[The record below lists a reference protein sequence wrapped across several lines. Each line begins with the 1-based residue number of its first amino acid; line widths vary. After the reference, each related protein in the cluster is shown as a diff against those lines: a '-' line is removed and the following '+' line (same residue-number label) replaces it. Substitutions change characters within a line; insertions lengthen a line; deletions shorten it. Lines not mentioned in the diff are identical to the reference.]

1 MPNDSTTPHRASL
14 RQALLR
20 ALPGDSDL
28 DAFCLDFF
36 SSVHQRFSQG
46 MDRQAKLNLLL
57 QYAPTDEVA
66 AKLARVAPEVLSLE
80 HEHTSVG
87 ASLLANSSTI
97 PSRAGPRAEPR
108 PAHRGRPSL
117 WVLTG
122 LVLVLGWIFVFHW
135 TGGINLGS
143 TKKEVSKSVFEELT
157 FRPSPAQRPVAT
169 NSQTTKLDAPPPES
183 HAARQLPSSKSTTA
197 VATRKPVHIKKKE
210 PANVQPAP
218 PKYVLPP
225 LEK

>member
-1 MPNDSTTPHRASL
+1 MPNYSTTPHRASL

-57 QYAPTDEVA
+57 QYAPTDEIA
-66 AKLARVAPEVLSLE
+66 AKLARVAPEVLPLE
-80 HEHTSVG
+80 HVHSSVG
-87 ASLLANSSTI
+87 ASFLANSSTI
-97 PSRAGPRAEPR
+97 PSSAGPRTWTR
-108 PAHRGRPSL
+108 PAHMGRPRL
-117 WVLTG
+117 LVLTG
-122 LVLVLGWIFVFHW
+122 LVLVLCWNFVFHW

-143 TKKEVSKSVFEELT
+143 TKKEVSKSVIEEPA

-169 NSQTTKLDAPPPES
+169 NSQFTRIDAPSAKS
-183 HAARQLPSSKSTTA
+183 HAVRPLPASKSTTA

-218 PKYVLPP
+218 PQYVLPL